1 MGTGKYEIV
10 DPSAALVDACFD
22 KMAEEVTQASA
33 KRVEEPTLEPPT
45 KPAGGIA
52 MPCMGTQ
59 SSLRP
64 LDINLPD

>member
-1 MGTGKYEIV
+1 M

-22 KMAEEVTQASA
+22 KMAEEVAQASA
-33 KRVEEPTLEPPT
+33 KGVEAPVLELPA

-64 LDINLPD
+64 LDINCLEIKSQINLN